1 MKEKITKKK
10 KRWETE
16 REEAGETRELA
27 HEKQL

>member
-1 MKEKITKKK
+1 MKEKITEK